1 MNVEVEELL
10 SKEILEE
17 IETLSKMEVG
27 SEEWKKTIEGLSKL
41 LEKSNEMDK
50 IKAEQDKI
58 KAERDKFKA
67 EQEAQNENRMLENN
81 WREKQAKEER
91 IDRWVKNGIAVAGI
105 LIPVGVTI
113 WGTLVSFKFEEEGT
127 ITTIMGR
134 GFISKLLPK
143 K

>member
-1 MNVEVEELL
+1 MNFEELL

-17 IETLSKMEVG
+17 IKELSKMEVG
-27 SEEWKKTIEGLSKL
+27 SAEWKSTIEGLTKL
-41 LEKSNEMDK
+41 LDKANEM
-50 IKAEQDKI
+50 
-58 KAERDKFKA
+58 DKFKA
-67 EQEAQNENRMLENN
+67 EQKEQIEKRMMEIENRAAENN

-134 GFISKLLPK
+134 GFINKLLPK

>member
-1 MNVEVEELL
+1 MNYDELL
-10 SKEILEE
+10 SQEILEE
-17 IETLSKMEVG
+17 IETLHKMEVG
-27 SEEWKKTIEGLSKL
+27 SPEWEKTIEGLTKL
-41 LEKSNEMDK
+41 LG
-50 IKAEQDKI
+50 KAN
-58 KAERDKFKA
+58 ERDKFKA
-67 EQEAQNENRMLENN
+67 ELKEQFENRELENK

>member
-1 MNVEVEELL
+1 MNYDQLL
-10 SKEILEE
+10 EKEILDE
-17 IETLSKMEVG
+17 IEFLNKMEVG
-27 SEEWKKTIEGLSKL
+27 SEEWKTTVEGLVKL
-41 LEKSNEMDK
+41 LDK
-50 IKAEQDKI
+50 AHDIE
-58 KAERDKFKA
+58 KFKA
-67 EQEAQNENRMLENN
+67 EHAEQVENRIAENN

-134 GFISKLLPK
+134 GFINKLLPK

>member
-1 MNVEVEELL
+1 MIYDQSLE
-10 SKEILEE
+10 KEILDE
-17 IETLSKMEVG
+17 IGFLNKMEVG
-27 SEEWKKTIEGLSKL
+27 SEEWKTTVEGLAKL
-41 LEKSNEMDK
+41 MNQAHDIAKFQAEH
-50 IKAEQDKI
+50 AEQV
-58 KAERDKFKA
+58 
-67 EQEAQNENRMLENN
+67 ENRIAENN

-113 WGTLVSFKFEEEGT
+113 WGTLASFKFEEEGT

-134 GFISKLLPK
+134 GFINKLLPK

>member
-1 MNVEVEELL
+1 MNFEELL
-10 SKEILEE
+10 SQEILDE
-17 IETLSKMEVG
+17 IEALSKMDVG
-27 SEEWKKTIEGLSKL
+27 SPEWEKTIEGLTKL
-41 LEKSNEMDK
+41 LS
-50 IKAEQDKI
+50 KAN
-58 KAERDKFKA
+58 ERDKFKA
-67 EQEAQNENRMLENN
+67 EQHEQIVNREMENN

-113 WGTLVSFKFEEEGT
+113 WGTLASFKFEEEGT

-134 GFISKLLPK
+134 GFINKLLPK

>member
-1 MNVEVEELL
+1 MNIEELL
-10 SKEILEE
+10 EREIQEQ
-17 IETLSKMEVG
+17 IEALRNMDIG
-27 SEEWKKTIEGLSKL
+27 SEEYKTTVDGITKL
-41 LEKSNEMDK
+41 VDRLNEIRK
-50 IKAEQDKI
+50 CKAE
-58 KAERDKFKA
+58 F
-67 EQEAQNENRMLENN
+67 EAQDIVREEENKF
-81 WREKQAKEER
+81 REKQAKHEQ

-134 GFISKLLPK
+134 GFINKLLPK

>member
-1 MNVEVEELL
+1 MNYDELL
-10 SKEILEE
+10 SQEILEE
-17 IETLSKMEVG
+17 IEALHKMEVG
-27 SEEWKKTIEGLSKL
+27 SPEWEKTIEGLTKL
-41 LEKSNEMDK
+41 LG
-50 IKAEQDKI
+50 KAN
-58 KAERDKFKA
+58 ERDKFKA
-67 EQEAQNENRMLENN
+67 EHDEQVANRELENN

-134 GFISKLLPK
+134 GFINKLLPK

>member
-1 MNVEVEELL
+1 MNYDQILE
-10 SKEILEE
+10 KEIFDE
-17 IETLSKMEVG
+17 IEKDLSKMEVG
-27 SEEWKKTIEGLSKL
+27 SEEWRVTVEGLAKL
-41 LEKSNEMDK
+41 MDK
-50 IKAEQDKI
+50 HHDIE
-58 KAERDKFKA
+58 KFKA
-67 EQEAQNENRMLENN
+67 ELAEQVENRIMENN

-134 GFISKLLPK
+134 GFINKLLPK

>member
-1 MNVEVEELL
+1 MNIEELL
-10 SKEILEE
+10 EKEILDK
-17 IETLSKMEVG
+17 IEALNDMEAG
-27 SEEWKKTIEGLSKL
+27 SEEWKKTVEGLTKL
-41 LEKSNEMDK
+41 MEKAN
-50 IKAEQDKI
+50 
-58 KAERDKFKA
+58 ERDKFKA
-67 EQEAQNENRMLENN
+67 EQQEQSRNRRMENY
-81 WREKQAKEER
+81 WREKQAKEEK

-134 GFISKLLPK
+134 GFINKLLHK

>member
-1 MNVEVEELL
+1 MNVEELL

-17 IETLSKMEVG
+17 IEALSKMEVG
-27 SEEWKKTIEGLSKL
+27 SEEWKKTIEGLTKL

-50 IKAEQDKI
+50 
-58 KAERDKFKA
+58 FKA
-67 EQEAQNENRMLENN
+67 EQKAQIENRMMENN

-91 IDRWVKNGIAVAGI
+91 IDRWIKNGIAVAGI

>member
-1 MNVEVEELL
+1 MNVEELL

-17 IETLSKMEVG
+17 IEALSKMEVG
-27 SEEWKKTIEGLSKL
+27 SEEWRKTIEGLAKL

-50 IKAEQDKI
+50 
-58 KAERDKFKA
+58 FKA
-67 EQEAQNENRMLENN
+67 EQKAQIENRMLENN

-113 WGTLVSFKFEEEGT
+113 WGTLISFKFEEEGT

-134 GFISKLLPK
+134 GFINKLLPK

>member
-1 MNVEVEELL
+1 MNYDELL
-10 SKEILEE
+10 SQEILEE
-17 IETLSKMEVG
+17 IDALHKMEVG
-27 SEEWKKTIEGLSKL
+27 SSEWEKTIEGLTKL
-41 LEKSNEMDK
+41 LG
-50 IKAEQDKI
+50 KAN
-58 KAERDKFKA
+58 ERDKFKA
-67 EQEAQNENRMLENN
+67 EQKEQIANRELEIENRELENN

-134 GFISKLLPK
+134 GFINKLLPK

>member
-1 MNVEVEELL
+1 MNYDELL
-10 SKEILEE
+10 SQEILEE
-17 IETLSKMEVG
+17 IEALQKMEVG
-27 SEEWKKTIEGLSKL
+27 SPEWEKTIEGLTKL
-41 LEKSNEMDK
+41 LG
-50 IKAEQDKI
+50 KAN
-58 KAERDKFKA
+58 ERDKFKA
-67 EQEAQNENRMLENN
+67 EHDEQVANRELENN

-134 GFISKLLPK
+134 GFINKLLPK